1 MEIIVRKRQVLDN
14 EEVFNC
20 EDTYE
25 SIEDLEDAVKEITD
39 NWTDMQGCDA
49 VISCP
54 KHLKIGSKFVLSC
67 RTNNDTETLEITDII
82 LAKYAR

>member
-1 MEIIVRKRQVLDN
+1 MEIVVRNCQVIDD
-14 EEVFNC
+14 EEMFNC
-20 EDTYE
+20 ENTYE

-54 KHLKIGSKFVLSC
+54 KHLKIGSKFVFSC
-67 RTNNDTETLEITDII
+67 RTSNDTETLEITDII
-82 LAKYAR
+82 SAKYAR

>member
-1 MEIIVRKRQVLDN
+1 MEITVRRHQILDN

-25 SIEDLEDAVKEITD
+25 SIEDLEAAVKEMIV
-39 NWTDMQGCDA
+39 NWADMQGRNT

-54 KHLKIGSKFVLSC
+54 KNLKIGSKFVLSC
-67 RTNNDTETLEITDII
+67 RSNTDIETFEITDII
-82 LAKYAR
+82 LTKYSR